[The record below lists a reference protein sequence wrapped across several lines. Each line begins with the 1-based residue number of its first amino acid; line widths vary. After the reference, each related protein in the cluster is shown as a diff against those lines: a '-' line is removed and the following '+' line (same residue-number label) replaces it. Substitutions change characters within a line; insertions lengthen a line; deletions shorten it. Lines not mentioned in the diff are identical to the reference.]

1 MTVRYYNSQA
11 VETTLAS
18 AMTNTQTTMTV
29 SATTNWPT
37 SFPFTVIIDPDQSG
51 LEEIVDVI
59 SLASTPAN
67 TYNIYRNGVGGQ
79 TVDGGSAVAHA
90 TGAVVKHGVSGRD
103 FKNSRDHENASSG
116 VHGLTGTVVGTTDM
130 QALTNKTISGSSNT
144 ISNIAKTS
152 ITNTAVTLADTGTVT
167 STMIADGTIVN
178 ADINASAAIAATKIA
193 NGSVDNT
200 EFQYLNGVTSAI
212 QTQIDAKSPTD
223 SPTFT
228 GTITA
233 PVINATT
240 KFQWNG
246 TDLTGLAGAWQT
258 WTPTITGWGTSNYT
272 LDAKYVQIGKTV
284 HFSFIMSVT
293 GANTG
298 GTSLSFTLP
307 VTARIANNCVV
318 STSLVSNGNQYVGM
332 SRNTSTTSL
341 GVFSLTTATGLVQT
355 ADLTASSPAIWK
367 NLDAIRVNGTY
378 EAA

>member
-1 MTVRYYNSQA
+1 M
-11 VETTLAS
+11 
-18 AMTNTQTTMTV
+18 
-29 SATTNWPT
+29 
-37 SFPFTVIIDPDQSG
+37 
-51 LEEIVDVI
+51 EEIVDVI

-116 VHGLTGTVVGTTDM
+116 VHGLTGSVVGTTDT
-130 QALTNKTISGSSNT
+130 QTLTNKTISGSSNT

-152 ITNTAVTLADTGTVT
+152 VTGTAVTLADTGTVT

-193 NGSVDNT
+193 DGSVDNT

-212 QTQIDAKSPTD
+212 QTQINDKAAIAGQ
-223 SPTFT
+223 TFT

-233 PVINATT
+233 PIINATT

-284 HFSFIMSVT
+284 HFSFIMSLT

-298 GTSLSFTLP
+298 GTSLTFTLP
-307 VTARIANNCVV
+307 VTARVSNNAVT
-318 STSLVSNGNQYVGM
+318 STGLVSNGNQYVGS
-332 SRNTSTTSL
+332 SRND
-341 GVFSLTTATGLVQT
+341 TTARILVSSLNVTGSSINT
-355 ADLTASSPAIWK
+355 ANLTATSPATWA